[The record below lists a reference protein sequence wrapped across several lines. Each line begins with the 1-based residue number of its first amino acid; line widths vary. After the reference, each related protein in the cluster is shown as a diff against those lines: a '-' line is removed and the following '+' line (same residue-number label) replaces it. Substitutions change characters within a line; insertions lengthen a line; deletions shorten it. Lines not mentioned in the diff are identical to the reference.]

1 MKHNKLCMMICGVAD
16 CLWRMKI
23 WCMLLK
29 RRLEKM
35 CNSPLH
41 HFPCIFFKFRCQL
54 LSKLCLINLSFWNCV
69 HNGCWRFFTEEHKL
83 EQQARTLDY
92 LTQYSEEEKNSL
104 SHVVTGNE
112 TLVSHEAPKSKQHS
126 MEWRHTSSPT
136 KMKFKQTTS
145 TRKFTCTIFWDR
157 KVVLPVDF
165 LPQGSAMNAGVCC
178 NTLQKFHC
186 VVHNKL
192 CVMFSWGVVMI
203 HDNTRPHTAMEN
215 VITTFCWEQFDHPP
229 YGPHLAPSDFHLLLH
244 LKFFLAG
251 RWFHDDSEVKEIVTT
266 CFA

>member
-41 HFPCIFFKFRCQL
+41 HFPCFFFKFRCQL

-112 TLVSHEAPKSKQHS
+112 TLVSHEAPNWS
-126 MEWRHTSSPT
+126 SSPWSGST
-136 KMKFKQTTS
+136 LHRQQKVKFKQTTS
-145 TRKFTCTIFWDR
+145 TWKVMCTMFWDR
-157 KVVLPVDF
+157 KGVLLVDF
-165 LPQGSAMNAGVCC
+165 LPQAYTINADVCC
-178 NTLQKFHC
+178 NTLKKLHRMSQ
-186 VVHNKL
+186 NKRR
-192 CVMFSWGVVMI
+192 VMFSCGVVMI
-203 HDNTRPHTAMEN
+203 HDNTHPHTAMQN
-215 VITTFCWEQFDHPP
+215 LITTFGWEQFDHPP
-229 YGPHLAPSDFHLLLH
+229 TAQ
-244 LKFFLAG
+244 
-251 RWFHDDSEVKEIVTT
+251 T
-266 CFA
+266 